1 MTSRKR
7 VVVVGGGFGGLWAVR
22 ALRSASVDITL
33 IDRCNHHLF
42 QPLLYQVATAGLAA
56 PSIAAPLR
64 HILRRQRNVAVMMGE
79 VRTIDLAARRV
90 YLGEQ
95 VFEYDCLV
103 IATGA
108 AHAYFGH
115 DEWARHAVGLKT
127 LQDALAIR
135 ARVLTAFERAELAT
149 DAQLRETW
157 LTFAIIGAGPTG
169 VELAGTLAEIARH
182 TLAPEFR
189 RSNPQQARVLL
200 IEAGERV
207 LSSFP
212 PALSA
217 KAAAQ
222 LLRLGVTVRT
232 GQAVTG
238 IGGDYIE
245 LGGERIATNTVL
257 WAAGVSASPLG
268 AMLGAPLD
276 RAGRV
281 KVQPDLSLAA
291 HPEVLVVGDLASVA
305 TDGRPVPG
313 IAPAAKQMGAHAARC
328 IRATLAGRS
337 RPPFRYRDYGSLATI
352 GRRAAVVD
360 IHGYRL
366 SGTFAWCFWLAAHIY
381 FLIGF
386 RNRLVVLIDWAWAYF
401 SYERSARIF
410 CAGWLLM
417 TVALMAAAPVSAG
430 TSAFRT
436 APADPRAVTV
446 TGKGDGRADDTDA
459 IQHALD
465 AATEHSAGGVAF
477 LPSGRYRI
485 SHTLLIS
492 PGVRLYGVGATRP
505 VLVLGSHTPGFQQ
518 GVGSMVVFT
527 GARRGDPVRTGP
539 GPSEARVPF
548 PPPTVVP
555 FDPKVADA
563 NSSTFYSVMSNID
576 IEIGP
581 GNPAATGI
589 RFRVAQ
595 HAYLSNMDFHLGG
608 AFAGIYQAGNFVQN
622 LHFEGG
628 RYGIVTEKTSPAW
641 QFTVLDSS
649 FEGQSGAAIR
659 EHEADLTLIDV
670 TVRNVPV
677 GIEIDRGYG
686 DSLWGKDVRFEGVRQ
701 AGVVI
706 SNEGTVYTQVGF
718 DNALARDT
726 PVFVHFRD
734 SGRNVAGEG
743 RSYRVR
749 SFSYGLAVP
758 GLGQLGHFATSQEI
772 MPIERLP
779 APGASAVRS
788 LPPVAEWANVHELG
802 AVGDGKADDTLALQR
817 AIDAHRAVYL
827 PLGVYRV
834 SDTLRLRPDSALI
847 GLHPSLTRIEIAD
860 GTAAFQGVG
869 APKPLLQSAAG
880 GDAIVSGI
888 GLLTGGVNPRATAL
902 LWSAGEKS
910 LVIDVKFELPRGTP
924 GGAESAQRWDGQYPS
939 LWVSHGGGTFVGNWS
954 PDTYASAGLY
964 ISDTDTPGHVYE
976 MSVEHHVRNEIVLN
990 HVSHWEFLAPQTEE
1004 EYRESRNAVSVELR
1018 DSHDIL
1024 FANYHGYR
1032 VTRTVGPAPA
1042 AVRLYGVHDLHF
1054 RNVHVNAESG
1064 FSTCDGGDCTTFLRL
1079 SKYPFDNAIEEEPSG
1094 AAVRER
1100 EFARLDVS
1108 SASAAALPAASMQGA
1123 VLRKLAGGFE
1133 ALGGGAVD
1141 ARGTLYFIDRITQRI
1156 YSWSGS
1162 GLAIISSQPLD
1173 PVNLAV
1179 DHAGNLLVL
1188 SSAGITGA
1196 VYSLR
1201 PDGPD
1206 GAVTVIQPGPAQR
1219 YPQAQIAIPAVWWV
1233 NGEFKD
1239 QYDPQTD
1246 HFATL
1251 AELFA
1256 REVATG
1262 PALQYSSPDG
1272 SLVLPAYRVFH
1283 QGALD
1288 YRGWRFSHSLDTYG
1302 FLVASPGSR
1311 LYVSNASEAKTYSA
1325 RLGSRG
1331 ALEDLKVFAERG
1343 GESVTSDAAGRVYLA
1358 NGQIFVYGA
1367 DGSELG
1373 IIEVPERPLQLLAAG
1388 HSLFILTHHSLY
1400 SVDLPV
1406 R

>member
-1 MTSRKR
+1 MNEQLR
-7 VVVVGGGFGGLWAVR
+7 
-22 ALRSASVDITL
+22 RSASLCTGWLVM
-33 IDRCNHHLF
+33 
-42 QPLLYQVATAGLAA
+42 TAALPAA
-56 PSIAAPLR
+56 P
-64 HILRRQRNVAVMMGE
+64 
-79 VRTIDLAARRV
+79 
-90 YLGEQ
+90 
-95 VFEYDCLV
+95 
-103 IATGA
+103 
-108 AHAYFGH
+108 
-115 DEWARHAVGLKT
+115 
-127 LQDALAIR
+127 
-135 ARVLTAFERAELAT
+135 
-149 DAQLRETW
+149 
-157 LTFAIIGAGPTG
+157 
-169 VELAGTLAEIARH
+169 
-182 TLAPEFR
+182 
-189 RSNPQQARVLL
+189 
-200 IEAGERV
+200 
-207 LSSFP
+207 
-212 PALSA
+212 
-217 KAAAQ
+217 
-222 LLRLGVTVRT
+222 
-232 GQAVTG
+232 
-238 IGGDYIE
+238 
-245 LGGERIATNTVL
+245 
-257 WAAGVSASPLG
+257 
-268 AMLGAPLD
+268 
-276 RAGRV
+276 
-281 KVQPDLSLAA
+281 
-291 HPEVLVVGDLASVA
+291 
-305 TDGRPVPG
+305 
-313 IAPAAKQMGAHAARC
+313 
-328 IRATLAGRS
+328 
-337 RPPFRYRDYGSLATI
+337 
-352 GRRAAVVD
+352 
-360 IHGYRL
+360 
-366 SGTFAWCFWLAAHIY
+366 
-381 FLIGF
+381 
-386 RNRLVVLIDWAWAYF
+386 
-401 SYERSARIF
+401 
-410 CAGWLLM
+410 
-417 TVALMAAAPVSAG
+417 PVSAG
-430 TSAFRT
+430 PSAFQT
-436 APADPRAVTV
+436 APADSRAVTV
-446 TGKGDGRADDTDA
+446 AGKGDGRTDDTDA

-465 AATEHSAGGVAF
+465 AATEHSAGGLVF

-485 SHTLLIS
+485 SHTLLVS
-492 PGVRLYGVGATRP
+492 PGVRMYGIGATRP
-505 VLVLGSHTPGFQQ
+505 VLVLGSHTPGFQR

-595 HAYLSNMDFHLGG
+595 HAYLSNMDFHLGT

-622 LHFEGG
+622 LRFEGG
-628 RYGIVTEKTSPAW
+628 RFGIVTEKTSPAW

-649 FEGQSGAAIR
+649 FVGQSDAAIR
-659 EHEADLTLIDV
+659 EHEAGLTLVDV
-670 TVRNVPV
+670 TLRNVPV

-686 DSLWGKDVRFEGVRQ
+686 DSLWGKDVRFEGVRE

-726 PVFVHFRD
+726 PVFAHFRD
-734 SGRNVAGEG
+734 SGRSVAGKG
-743 RSYRVR
+743 GSYRVR

-758 GLGQLGHFATSQEI
+758 ALGQLGRLATAQDIVAIDS
-772 MPIERLP
+772 LP
-779 APGASAVRS
+779 APGPPAVKP
-788 LPPVAEWANVHELG
+788 LPPVAEWANARELG
-802 AVGDGKADDTLALQR
+802 VVGDGKTDDTVALQR
-817 AIDAHRAVYL
+817 TIDAHRTVYL
-827 PLGVYRV
+827 PLGIYRV
-834 SDTLRLRPDSALI
+834 SDTLHLRPDSVLI
-847 GLHPSLTRIEIAD
+847 GLHPGLTRIEIAD
-860 GTAAFQGVG
+860 GTAAFQGAG
-869 APKPLLQSAAG
+869 APKALLQSATG

-924 GGAESAQRWDGQYPS
+924 GGADSPQRWDGQYPS

-1004 EYRESRNAVSVELR
+1004 EYRESRGAVSLELR
-1018 DSHDIL
+1018 DAHDIL
-1024 FANYHGYR
+1024 IANYHAYR

-1079 SKYPFDNAIEEEPSG
+1079 SKYPFDNAIEDEPG
-1094 AAVRER
+1094 GVVVRER
-1100 EFARLDVS
+1100 EFASLDVR
-1108 SASAAALPAASMQGA
+1108 SAPVAAVPAASMRGA
-1123 VLRKLAGGFE
+1123 EVRKLAGGFE

-1141 ARGTLYFIDRITQRI
+1141 AKGTLYFIDRITQRI
-1156 YSWSGS
+1156 YGWSSS

-1179 DHAGNLLVL
+1179 DHSGNLLVL

-1206 GAVTVIQPGPAQR
+1206 GAVTVIEPEPADQH
-1219 YPQAQIAIPAVWWV
+1219 PQAEIAVPAVWWV

-1239 QYDPQTD
+1239 QYDPQSD

-1256 REVATG
+1256 REVAAG
-1262 PALQYSSPDG
+1262 PGQAYSSPDG

-1283 QGALD
+1283 QGAPD
-1288 YRGWRFSHSLDTYG
+1288 YRGWRFSNALDTYG
-1302 FLVASPGSR
+1302 FIEASPGAR
-1311 LYVSNASEAKTYSA
+1311 IYVSNGSEAETYSA
-1325 RLGSRG
+1325 KVGSKG

-1343 GESVTSDAAGRVYLA
+1343 GESVTSDASGRVYLA
-1358 NGQIFVYGA
+1358 NGQIFVYSA

-1373 IIEVPERPLQLLAAG
+1373 VIEVPERPLQLLAAG
-1388 HSLFILTHHSLY
+1388 HTLFILTHHSLY

-1406 R
+1406 Q